1 MSDLPFATDPAGRA
15 AAEDAYAK
23 AWGASAAG
31 GAVPDGISSSDG
43 WTRADAIVHIR
54 GLSDQVAANTA
65 DFLTGKA
72 LEEDTLAA
80 LRALG
85 VADAELAID

>member
-1 MSDLPFATDPAGRA
+1 MTDLPFAPDPAGLA
-15 AAEDAYAK
+15 ADEDAYA
-23 AWGASAAG
+23 SAAAG
-31 GAVPDGISSSDG
+31 DVPDETSSSDD
-43 WTRADAIVHIR
+43 WTRTDAIVHIR
-54 GLSDQVAANTA
+54 GLSDQVAAESA

-85 VADAELAID
+85 VSDAELASD